1 MAWRCYQL
9 TYELRSPLHIGYNK
23 VGTLQ
28 RTRYYLPARNLWG
41 ALTERLTR
49 CGFASGGMPAG
60 NYQKIGRWVQEHCA
74 FTYFYILE
82 NDGLLQPR
90 YSDEGL
96 CYGPLTTAD
105 FERRYLDSLVTTAL
119 FPQSTSAETGS
130 LHEVEF
136 ISPYPLDDKGAGG
149 RTRLRGKIFVD
160 DEAHAFWSQIREALK
175 DLHVGGERRYGFGRL
190 RLVGNATEDQPGGY
204 EADQARPK
212 LRLNAGAPLP
222 AHALVDDVPARGL
235 VEPLVGRETRCSAR
249 FGGQLTNAQICWV
262 PGSVL
267 GADTCLD
274 IQPSGV
280 WKAV

>member
-23 VGTLQ
+23 VGNLQ

-119 FPQSTSAETGS
+119 SPQSTSAETGS

-136 ISPYPLDDKGAGG
+136 ISPYPLDGGAVWD
-149 RTRLRGKIFVD
+149 RTRLQGWIFVD
-160 DEAHAFWSQIREALK
+160 DGACALWPQIRQALEG
-175 DLHVGGERRYGFGRL
+175 LSIGGERRYGFGRL
-190 RLVGNATEDQPGGY
+190 RLVGDPTEGQSCGY
-204 EADQARPK
+204 EVDRDRPR
-212 LRLNAGAPLP
+212 LRLNSGDPLP
-222 AHALVDDVPARGL
+222 AHTPVDNVPARGL
-235 VEPLVGRETRCSAR
+235 VEPLVGRETRSSAR
-249 FGGQLTNAQICWV
+249 FGGQLINAQICWV

-267 GADTCLD
+267 GADACLD